1 MRIRRIEVRDFRAL
15 VGTTRVEGLGDGLT
29 VVAGENEE
37 GKSTLLAAIRAVLF
51 ERHRVGGRVA
61 ERLLPFGAQVRPE
74 VRLNFTI
81 EGHDYSIF
89 KAFCQRPAAELEG
102 PNGRWTGEE
111 AERELGRLLRT
122 RVPGRGASK
131 LEHRGIWGMLW
142 VEQGSGY
149 KPLELSDPA
158 RTALQSTLQREVG
171 NILGGETGH
180 RLLDV
185 VSERRSLLLD
195 KRGNP
200 RGEYKTCRE
209 RVVDLRH
216 QMADVDAELET
227 YSAQVDELAEAIRQR
242 EALSAEGTLQ
252 RLEARH
258 SEFERAHEQVVALE
272 ASAEEAH
279 RELEVKDAHLQRI
292 ELLHRQREE
301 LAQRLAE
308 SNASTE
314 IQSKQTREVRRSLSA
329 LEAERDRFA
338 SALEAELDAERA
350 TEERLGEALARKD
363 AGEHAERLRR
373 AKRRLRASRK
383 HAKAMA
389 AIRTRIRANPVDE
402 KAIAELRQAQ
412 TLSQTTAARLEAAA
426 ASVIVRAEGHT
437 VRLGDRELTQ
447 GQTVFLIEP
456 ATLAIDGVG
465 TIEVFPGGEELE
477 RRAFER
483 DEAQLALERRLEQI
497 GFGSFEE
504 ATAAFETR
512 RAFETELWELERRL
526 HFEAPE
532 GLGALEEQVS
542 ALEAALTHA
551 LAALE
556 LHEPPKVDECEL
568 RVRQLA
574 AARER
579 RRGEADAARGRLQSI
594 GERVETERRKLA
606 GLEAKTE
613 TLDEQV
619 KQLRAQL
626 AAERQTRSDE
636 HLANALIDATAER
649 QLCAQ
654 TLRAAQQSLERLD
667 PEARKAALAAAR
679 AQLEAARQELRD
691 LDRNIRELRIH
702 LTASGRAGL
711 GERRS
716 ELENELA
723 HEEASVQRL
732 ERVAGASDL
741 LLRVLQEASE
751 DAKRRFVEP
760 VRKRVEPYLA
770 VLLPNAELQI
780 DAELRVH
787 GLRRNERNEPFESLS
802 VGTREQLTV
811 LTRLAFADILYDD
824 GQPVPV
830 LLDDVLVYS
839 DDERFARMKSI
850 LKAASE
856 RQQVLVFTCRERDW
870 SDPDAKVVRLSDCR
884 LTDEVSALEGATAM
898 VAEQPEQ
905 VVQNAPARVRGV
917 ERPLV
922 K

>member
-1 MRIRRIEVRDFRAL
+1 MRIRRIEVHDFRSL
-15 VGTTRVEGLGDGLT
+15 TGTTRVDGLGDGLT

-61 ERLLPFGAQVRPE
+61 EQLLPFGTQVRPE
-74 VRLNFTI
+74 VRLDFTI
-81 EGHDYSIF
+81 EGQDYSIF
-89 KAFCQRPAAELEG
+89 KAFCQRPAAELVG
-102 PNGRWTGEE
+102 PTGRWTGEE

-142 VEQGSGY
+142 VEQGRGY
-149 KPLELSDPA
+149 EPLELSGPA

-171 NILGGETGH
+171 NILGGETGR
-180 RLLDV
+180 RLLEV
-185 VSERRSLLLD
+185 VSERRSSLLD

-209 RVVDLRH
+209 RLEDLRR
-216 QMADVDAELET
+216 QKVEVDGELET
-227 YSAQVDELAEAIRQR
+227 YRTQVEQLAEAIHKR
-242 EALSAEGTLQ
+242 EAMLAEGTL
-252 RLEARH
+252 RELEARH
-258 SEFERAHEQVVALE
+258 SQVEQAHEQVVALE
-272 ASAEEAH
+272 AAAEEA
-279 RELEVKDAHLQRI
+279 RRKLEVKDAHLQRI

-301 LAQRLAE
+301 LAQRLGE

-329 LEAERDRFA
+329 LECECDRLA
-338 SALEAELDAERA
+338 SAHEAELDAERA
-350 TEERLGEALARKD
+350 TDERLGEALARKD
-363 AGEHAERLRR
+363 AGEIADRLRR
-373 AKRRLRASRK
+373 AKRRLRTSRK

-389 AIRTRIRANPVDE
+389 AIRTRIQANPVDE
-402 KAIAELRQAQ
+402 TVMAELRRAR
-412 TLSQTTAARLEAAA
+412 TLEQTTAARLEAAA
-426 ASVIVRAEGHT
+426 ASVIVRADGHT
-437 VRLGDRELTQ
+437 VRVGDRELAQ

-456 ATLAIDGVG
+456 TVLTIDGVG
-465 TIEVFPGGEELE
+465 TVEVFPGGEELE
-477 RRAFER
+477 CRAIEC
-483 DEAQLALERRLEQI
+483 DQASLALERRLEHI

-504 ATAAFETR
+504 AAAAFETR

-532 GLGALEEQVS
+532 GANALEEQVATLQVALTR
-542 ALEAALTHA
+542 ALEV
-551 LAALE
+551 LE
-556 LHEPPKVDECEL
+556 IQEAPRVDECEL
-568 RVRQLA
+568 RVRQLT

-579 RRGEADAARGRLQSI
+579 RRSEVDAAHGRLQSI
-594 GERVETERRKLA
+594 TQRVESERRTLA
-606 GLEAKTE
+606 GLEARTE
-613 TLDEQV
+613 TLEEQV

-626 AAERQTRSDE
+626 AAEREARSDD
-636 HLANALIDATAER
+636 HLADALIEATTER

-654 TLRAAQQSLERLD
+654 ALRAAQHSLERVD
-667 PEARKAALAAAR
+667 PEARKSALAAAR
-679 AQLEAARQELRD
+679 SALKVARQELQD
-691 LDRNIRELRIH
+691 LDRTVRELRIH
-702 LTASGRAGL
+702 LTAGGRAGL

-716 ELENELA
+716 QLENELA
-723 HEEASVQRL
+723 HEESNLQRF
-732 ERVAGASDL
+732 ERVAGASGL
-741 LLRVLQEASE
+741 LLRVLQEAAE

-760 VRKRVEPYLA
+760 VRRRVGPYLA
-770 VLLPNAELQI
+770 LLFPNAELQI

-787 GLRRNERNEPFESLS
+787 GLRRNDRNEPFESLS

-839 DDERFARMKSI
+839 DDQRFARMKSI

-856 RQQVLVFTCRERDW
+856 RQQVLVFTCREREW
-870 SDPDAKVVRLSDCR
+870 SNPDVNVVRLSDCR
-884 LTDEVSALEGATAM
+884 LTEKASALKAATAT

-905 VVQNAPARVRGV
+905 VVQDAAAHVSGV
-917 ERPLV
+917 ERSLV